1 MLKKNTTTY
10 MDPGAVMKTLVM
22 GLYNKKNNLKI
33 YRLRELSGKRL
44 FWGSIIKNHQ
54 KIYRLR
60 EAVRKTL
67 VLGLYN
73 NKTHQKIYRL
83 GELSRKL
90 FFGTL

>member
-1 MLKKNTTTY
+1 
-10 MDPGAVMKTLVM
+10 
-22 GLYNKKNNLKI
+22 
-33 YRLRELSGKRL
+33 L

-54 KIYRLR
+54 KIYRLL

-83 GELSRKL
+83 GELSRKP
-90 FFGTL
+90 FFWNSIIKKPTRKYIDSGSCPENPCFGIL